1 MSDSEEHGITE
12 PASHGAVASGPRKPR
27 SAWYEWLDQRTG
39 IDAMLH
45 TLLDEPIPGGARY
58 AYIFGSGLLFVF
70 LTQIITGT
78 FLALYY
84 VPSADHAHTTVAYIT
99 KQVAAGS
106 FLRSLHVY
114 GSSAMVIIAVLH
126 ICQTFLYGSYKG
138 RRELMWL
145 SGSILFA
152 LVLGMAFT
160 GYLLPWDQK
169 AYFATAVGTNV
180 PSELPFFGNAIKV
193 AMRGGNE
200 LGTLTISRFFVAHV
214 FWIPGLMLIF
224 ISSHL
229 VLFRKAGPA
238 GPPSEDPV
246 HPSLPTEPFYPR
258 QVIKDMALAL
268 LLIIILAALAY
279 FHPAALGPQANPADT
294 QFLPRP
300 EWYYRSLFQW
310 LKYWHGN
317 GVVIG
322 IGVIP
327 AVIALLLVA
336 LPFYDRRLERRPW
349 KRPVAVGL
357 FGFVLLGIVVLEVLS
372 YYDDAHNP
380 TVAQQLALQDQ
391 QAQDFMRQPF
401 KPEMAGAPPAGAAP
415 VADAS
420 ANSALASTGKTI
432 FESHACNACHGPGGA
447 GTPMAPKLAGIGNK
461 YNADQLLDLF
471 NHPTAKMDAGH
482 MPHFQFTSDDVKAL
496 MAYLDSQP

>member
-1 MSDSEEHGITE
+1 MAELNAPAPVEERE
-12 PASHGAVASGPRKPR
+12 PPGGALR
-27 SAWYEWLDQRTG
+27 EWIDARTG
-39 IDAMLH
+39 INKLIRTA
-45 TLLDEPIPGGARY
+45 LDEPVPGGARY

-84 VPSADHAHTTVAYIT
+84 VPSVDHAHTTVAYIT
-99 KQVAAGS
+99 KQVAAGA

-114 GSSAMVIIAVLH
+114 GASAMVIIAVLH

-180 PSELPFFGNAIKV
+180 PSELPVVGNAVKIV
-193 AMRGGNE
+193 MRGGTE

-214 FWIPGLMLIF
+214 FWIPGLLLLF
-224 ISSHL
+224 ISTHL
-229 VLFRKAGPA
+229 FLFRRAGPA
-238 GPPSEDPV
+238 GPPSENPL

-258 QVIKDMALAL
+258 QVVKDMTLAL
-268 LLIIILAALAY
+268 LLIVILGGLAY
-279 FHPAALGPQANPADT
+279 FYPAALGPQANPADT

-327 AVIALLLVA
+327 PLIAVLFLAV
-336 LPFYDRRLERRPW
+336 PFLDRRLERRPW

-357 FGFVLLGIVVLEVLS
+357 FSFVLLGIALLEVLS

-380 TVAQQLALQDQ
+380 TVAKQLALQEQ
-391 QAQDFMRQPF
+391 QARDFMRQPF
-401 KPEMAGAPPAGAAP
+401 KPEMAEASPSGPAPTADPGA
-415 VADAS
+415 D
-420 ANSALASTGKTI
+420 SALAGTGKTI
-432 FESHACNACHGPGGA
+432 FESHACFACHGQGGA
-447 GTPMAPKLAGIGNK
+447 GTPMAPKLAGIGQR
-461 YNADQLLDLF
+461 YTPEQLLDLF
-471 NHPTAKMDAGH
+471 NHPTAKMEAGR
-482 MPHFQFTSDDVKAL
+482 MPHFQFTPDDVKAL
-496 MAYLDSQP
+496 LAYLDSQ

>member
-1 MSDSEEHGITE
+1 MAELNAPGPVEERDPPG
-12 PASHGAVASGPRKPR
+12 GALR
-27 SAWYEWLDQRTG
+27 EWIDARTG
-39 IDAMLH
+39 INKLIRTA
-45 TLLDEPIPGGARY
+45 LDEPVPGGARY
-58 AYIFGSGLLFVF
+58 AYIFGSGLLFVL

-84 VPSADHAHTTVAYIT
+84 VPSVDHAHTTVAYIT
-99 KQVAAGS
+99 KQVAAGA

-114 GSSAMVIIAVLH
+114 GASAMVIIAVLH

-180 PSELPFFGNAIKV
+180 PSELPGVGNAVKIV
-193 AMRGGNE
+193 MRGGTE

-214 FWIPGLMLIF
+214 FWIPGLLLLF
-224 ISSHL
+224 VSAHL
-229 VLFRKAGPA
+229 FLFRRAGPA
-238 GPPSEDPV
+238 GPPSENPL

-258 QVIKDMALAL
+258 QVVKDMTLAL
-268 LLIIILAALAY
+268 LLIAILGGLAY
-279 FHPAALGPQANPADT
+279 FYPAALGPQANPADT

-327 AVIALLLVA
+327 PLIAVLFLAV
-336 LPFYDRRLERRPW
+336 PFLDRRLERRPW

-357 FGFVLLGIVVLEVLS
+357 FSFVLLGIALLEVLS
-372 YYDDAHNP
+372 YYNDARNP
-380 TVAQQLALQDQ
+380 TVAQQLALQEQ
-391 QAQDFMRQPF
+391 QARDFMRQPF
-401 KPEMAGAPPAGAAP
+401 KPEMAEASPPGPAPT
-415 VADAS
+415 ADPGPD
-420 ANSALASTGKTI
+420 SALAGTGKTI
-432 FESHACNACHGPGGA
+432 FESHGCFVCHGQAGA
-447 GTPMAPKLAGIGNK
+447 GTPMAPKLAGIGQK
-461 YNADQLLDLF
+461 CTPEQLLDLF
-471 NHPTAKMDAGH
+471 NHPTAKMEAGR
-482 MPHFQFTSDDVKAL
+482 MPHFQFTPDDVKAIL
-496 MAYLDSQP
+496 AYLDSQR